1 MTPLCR
7 PLAVAATRRID
18 LGRRSATTSRKGKR
32 EIERD
37 KRSKKLDG
45 GRAEVGTRA
54 QDLRK
59 LVFTQTATD

>member
-1 MTPLCR
+1 
-7 PLAVAATRRID
+7 VAATRRVD
-18 LGRRSATTSRKGKR
+18 SGRPARSRKGKR
-32 EIERD
+32 EIKRD
-37 KRSKKLDG
+37 KRSKKLDE